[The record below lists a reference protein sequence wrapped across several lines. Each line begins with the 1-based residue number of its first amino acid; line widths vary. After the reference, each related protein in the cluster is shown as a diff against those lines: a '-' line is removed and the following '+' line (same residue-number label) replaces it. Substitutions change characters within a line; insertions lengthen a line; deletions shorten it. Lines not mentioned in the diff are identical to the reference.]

1 MARSGSEHPTELEL
15 AMLKVLWQR
24 APQTVEAVRDALAA
38 AGRDLTYSSVIT
50 VLNIMV
56 RKKYVR
62 RTKHGRAFEYSPV
75 VEEQGVHRRM
85 LEDLLN
91 RVFDGSARAVVLE
104 LLETSDIDSDELDA
118 IRKLVNRKARELGP

>member
-1 MARSGSEHPTELEL
+1 MARPGSEHPTELEL

-24 APQTVEAVRDALAA
+24 APQTVETVREALAA
-38 AGRDLTYSSVIT
+38 AGRELTYSSVIT

-56 RKKYVR
+56 RKKYLR
-62 RTKHGRAFEYSPV
+62 RTKRGRAFEYWPAI
-75 VEEQGVHRRM
+75 EEQGVHRRM
-85 LEDLLN
+85 LEDLLT

-104 LLETSDIDSDELDA
+104 LLETSDIDADELDA